1 MTLRAVFPFVLAAL
15 LTPAV
20 ALAQHAEHQHG
31 TVDFAI
37 SCNDEAQERF
47 HLGLAQLHHMMYD
60 QAMPHFQAATE
71 ADPDC
76 AMAHWGIAMAS
87 FQPLWHPTPDA
98 GLERG
103 RAALE
108 RARQIG
114 APTERERAH
123 LAAVEAF
130 FADPS
135 PPAADRPSDHAA
147 RTRAWM
153 DAQREAHEAHPDDE
167 DAAAFYAL
175 ATVAHAQT
183 QFAPDAERDYTSQRA
198 AGAVL
203 ERYLDDHP
211 EHPGLHHYLI
221 HAYDSPAL
229 ADEARSVAARYD
241 RLAPETAH
249 ALHMPSHIFVRLG
262 QWEETA
268 DLNERSA
275 EAALRQAASDP
286 GAMGHYVHALDYV
299 MYAYLQMG
307 DEDRARETLE
317 RVRAVEETPAALAW
331 AYGIAAPQARY
342 YLERQRWEEAARLEP
357 GQPAILQWEDYP
369 AANALFHY
377 ARGLGAARSGDL
389 DQAEVE
395 AARIAAAVR
404 SLREAG
410 DAYWAHLTDAL
421 GMAVEAWV
429 LYERGDVD
437 QALALMSEAADL
449 EDSMDKHPVT
459 PGEVLPVRELY
470 GELLLREGRTAEAR
484 AAFEASLQRTP
495 NRRNAMAG
503 VERAQLG
510 R

>member
-1 MTLRAVFPFVLAAL
+1 MTLRAVFPFALAAL

-47 HLGLAQLHHMMYD
+47 NLGLAQLHHMMYD
-60 QAMPHFQAATE
+60 QAMPHFEAAAE

-123 LAAVEAF
+123 LAAVDAF

-183 QFAPDAERDYTSQRA
+183 QFAPDAERDYTAQRA

-286 GAMGHYVHALDYV
+286 GAIGHYVHALDYV

-395 AARIAAAVR
+395 AARIDDAVR

-429 LYERGDVD
+429 LYERGDAD

-470 GELLLREGRTAEAR
+470 GELLLREGRADDAR

-495 NRRNAMAG
+495 NRRNGLAG
-503 VERAQLG
+503 VDRARAG